1 MQNSLKTHTLNILNG
16 ISMGLIVALIPG
28 AILNSIIKP
37 LVPSFPALSTIIAF
51 TGLAAAILPAT
62 SAACVGMIAKFT
74 PIQTASMA
82 LAATIGAGNFKF
94 ANGVITVNGSGN
106 IINIGLSITVS
117 YILILIFGKVLK
129 DYTILLLPMIT
140 LLVAGGLGAF
150 TLGPVTAL
158 TDGIGDGLQAITTL
172 QPILMGVLMGI
183 CFAILII
190 SPISSVGIAT
200 AIGISGVAA
209 GSANLGIVAA
219 SFTVAIAGA
228 KVNSF
233 GTTISHFIGTPK
245 IQMANM
251 LSKPKLFIPSI
262 INAAIVGGLGAIFNI
277 QGTPVS
283 AGFGLS
289 GLVGPLADLDAH
301 PNGSFL
307 HLIIN
312 LTLFIVLP
320 VVLAFVSRY
329 VFSNKIKFQNAKDFK
344 LNYK

>member
-1 MQNSLKTHTLNILNG
+1 MKNSLKTNTLNILNG

-28 AILNSIIKP
+28 AILNSIVKP
-37 LVPSFPALSTIIAF
+37 LIPSFPALSIIISF

-82 LAATIGAGNFKF
+82 LAATVGAGNAKF
-94 ANGVITVNGSGN
+94 DNGMITVNGSGN
-106 IINIGLSITVS
+106 VINIGISITVA
-117 YILILIFGKVLK
+117 YILIMVLGKALK

-140 LLVAGGLGAF
+140 LLVAGGIGAL
-150 TLGPVTAL
+150 TLGPVTAF
-158 TDGIGDGLQAITTL
+158 TNDIGKTIQAITTL
-172 QPILMGVLMGI
+172 QPILMGILMGI
-183 CFAILII
+183 CFAVLII

-200 AIGISGVAA
+200 AIGISGIAA

-219 SFTVAIAGA
+219 AFTVAIAGA
-228 KVNSF
+228 KANSF

-251 LSKPKLFIPSI
+251 LSKPKLFIPSM
-262 INAAIVGGLGAIFNI
+262 INAAIAGGLGAIFGI
-277 QGTPVS
+277 QGTPFS

-301 PNGSFL
+301 PNGGMI
-307 HLIIN
+307 HLMIN

-320 VVLAFVSRY
+320 IIMAFISRY
-329 VFSNKIKFQNAKDFK
+329 IFTNKINFQKAEDFK